1 MIGLQAGESMGVT
14 FEKEDHIVV
23 FTLAGINTVEQADE
37 AFREASVFA

>member
-1 MIGLQAGESMGVT
+1 MGVT